1 VAVRDALKDK
11 ALAPETPVEIWY
23 QDEARVGQKNG
34 LTYQW
39 APKGERPRQPKDQ
52 RYDNAYIFGAIC
64 PARGT
69 GAALVMP
76 YANTEAM
83 NGHLAE
89 IALNVAPG
97 AHAVVLIDG
106 AGWHTSKMIATP
118 TNITLLK
125 LPAYCPELNAQ
136 ENIWQY
142 MRQNWLSNRI
152 FVDYA
157 AIREACCNAWNNL
170 ITDPKR
176 ITSIGN
182 RDWASISHNL

>member
-1 VAVRDALKDK
+1 MVSEP
-11 ALAPETPVEIWY
+11 ALAKAG
-23 QDEARVGQKNG
+23 DEARVGQKNG

-39 APKGERPRQPKDQ
+39 ASKGERPRQPKNQ
-52 RYDNAYIFGAIC
+52 RYESAYIFGAIC
-64 PARGT
+64 PARGL

-118 TNITLLK
+118 TNITLG
-125 LPAYCPELNAQ
+125 AWCPRRRRARLSRRRYINPSHPGKASVLAHSVNTSSTLIHLHLIKTRLWIAACSVSLNRLAPCQ
-136 ENIWQY
+136 IETGVENAF
-142 MRQNWLSNRI
+142 NT
-152 FVDYA
+152 
-157 AIREACCNAWNNL
+157 NL
-170 ITDPKR
+170 HKF
-176 ITSIGN
+176 
-182 RDWASISHNL
+182 

>member
-1 VAVRDALKDK
+1 LKDK
-11 ALAPETPVEIWY
+11 ALAAGTPVEIWF

-39 APKGERPRQPKDQ
+39 AAKGTRPRQPKDQ

-64 PARGT
+64 PARGQ

-76 YANTEAM
+76 YADTDAM

-89 IALNVAPG
+89 IAQTIAQG

-106 AGWHTSKMIATP
+106 AGWHIAKALRVP
-118 TNITLLK
+118 ANITLIK

-142 MRQNWLSNRI
+142 MRQTWLSNRI
-152 FVDYA
+152 FQNYED
-157 AIREACCNAWNNL
+157 IREACATAWRNL
-170 ITDPKR
+170 VADPKR

-182 RDWASISHNL
+182 RPWATISQDL

>member
-1 VAVRDALKDK
+1 MVSEP
-11 ALAPETPVEIWY
+11 ALAKAG
-23 QDEARVGQKNG
+23 DEARVGQKNG

-39 APKGERPRQPKDQ
+39 ASKGERPRQPKDQ
-52 RYDNAYIFGAIC
+52 RYDSAYIFGAIC

-152 FVDYA
+152 FADYA
-157 AIREACCNAWNNL
+157 AIREACCKAWNNL
-170 ITDPKR
+170 IADPKR

-182 RDWASISHNL
+182 RAWASISQNL

>member
-1 VAVRDALKDK
+1 VAVRGALKDK
-11 ALAPETPVEIWY
+11 GLAPETPVEIWF

-39 APKGERPRQPKDQ
+39 APTGERPRQPKDQ
-52 RYDNAYIFGAIC
+52 RYDSAYIFGAIC

-89 IALNVAPG
+89 IALNVAPD

-106 AGWHTSKMIATP
+106 AGWHTSTAIVTP
-118 TNITLLK
+118 ANITLLK

-152 FVDYA
+152 FADYA

-170 ITDPKR
+170 IADPKR
-176 ITSIGN
+176 ITTIGT
-182 RDWASISHNL
+182 RDWASISQNL